1 MNDTIS
7 SIDLSIIIIYLGG
20 ILIIGIYF
28 GLNGRR
34 KSSSE
39 GFFLA
44 GRSLNWLMIGAA
56 LFAANIS
63 TIHMVGLVAQGY
75 KDGLV
80 WGNFEW
86 MATFLLIILG
96 LIFAPFYFKSKIST
110 LPEYLERR
118 YGPYTRSFLAFIALM
133 SALFGHIGVSLY
145 AGAVVFDNFF
155 GIDFIT
161 SILVIS
167 GVTLIYTILGG
178 LKAVVVTETI
188 QTIILIIG
196 AVIMTV
202 LSINALSDNGIH
214 TLTELRDA
222 LRPEQLSVIHTD
234 PSSPLPIWA
243 VILGYPVLGLY
254 YWCAD
259 QTIVQKVLGAK
270 SLEDAKK
277 GPIFAGFIKI
287 LPVFMMVLPGVLAY
301 ALYGDKITD
310 PNDTLPVLINELL
323 PVGLKGILA
332 ATLMAA
338 LMSTIAA
345 GLNSSGTLV
354 SIDIVKR
361 LFPKTSDKQILRIG
375 KITIFGVMVASV
387 LWSPFI
393 GQFKSIFE
401 AVNSLLAVLSPP
413 VSAVLILG
421 VFWRRGNNMGAL
433 VSMITGFILGAIVF
447 MLDFVPISGS
457 MMITEGLNIPFMMQA
472 WWLFFICCV
481 VFIIVSLITEK
492 PDYDKVSEVSL
503 DAPLNFLIKGRITGI
518 GDARVL
524 AGILIIIMG
533 ILYYIFR

>member
-1 MNDTIS
+1 MNGIS
-7 SIDLSIIIIYLGG
+7 TIDLVIIITYLAG
-20 ILIIGIYF
+20 ILVIGIYQ
-28 GLNGRR
+28 GLKNR
-34 KSSSE
+34 KKKSSE

-86 MATFLLIILG
+86 MATFLLITLG
-96 LIFAPFYFKSKIST
+96 LIFAPFYFKTRIST

-133 SALFGHIGVSLY
+133 SALFGHIGVSIY
-145 AGAVVFDNFF
+145 AGAVVFENFF
-155 GIDFIT
+155 GIGMMT

-167 GVTLIYTILGG
+167 GATLAYTVLGG
-178 LKAVVVTETI
+178 LKAVVITETI
-188 QTIILIIG
+188 QTVILVLG
-196 AVIMTV
+196 AILMTV
-202 LSINALSDNGIH
+202 LSINALGDHGIH
-214 TLTELRDA
+214 NMVELKAA
-222 LRPEQLSVIHTD
+222 LKPQQLSVIHTNA
-234 PSSPLPIWA
+234 SSPLPVWA
-243 VILGYPVLGLY
+243 VLLGYPVLGLY

-259 QTIVQKVLGAK
+259 QTIVQKVLGAR

-287 LPVFMMVLPGVLAY
+287 LPVFMMVLPGTLAY
-301 ALYGDKITD
+301 ALFGDSITD
-310 PNDTLPVLINELL
+310 PNDTLPVIITELL
-323 PVGLKGILA
+323 PAGLKGILA

-361 LFPKTSDKQILRIG
+361 LFPATPDKVILRIG
-375 KITIFGVMVASV
+375 RITILVVMVSAV
-387 LWSPFI
+387 LWSPLI

-413 VSAVLILG
+413 ISAVLILG
-421 VFWRRGNNMGAL
+421 VFWRRGNQKGAL
-433 VSMITGFILGAIVF
+433 ISMISGFVLGVIVF
-447 MLDFVPISGS
+447 LLDFAPLSGS
-457 MMITEGLNIPFMMQA
+457 MRITDGLGIPFMMQP
-472 WWLFFICCV
+472 WWLFLFCCI
-481 VFIIVSLITEK
+481 VFVIASLLTPK
-492 PDYDKVSEVSL
+492 PDYEKVSKVSL
-503 DAPLNFLIKGRITGI
+503 DSVFSFITKGKLTGI
-518 GDARVL
+518 GDARIL
-524 AGILIIIMG
+524 AGILVVVMLV
-533 ILYYIFR
+533 LYYIFR

>member
-1 MNDTIS
+1 MNETIS
-7 SIDLSIIIIYLGG
+7 SLDLIIILVYLGG
-20 ILIIGIYF
+20 ILFIGIYS
-28 GLNGRR
+28 GLNGKKQR
-34 KSSSE
+34 SSE

-63 TIHMVGLVAQGY
+63 TIHMVGLVAQGF

-96 LIFAPFYFKSKIST
+96 LIFAPFYFKSRIST

-118 YGPYTRSFLAFIALM
+118 YGPSTRSFLAFIALM

-145 AGAVVFDNFF
+145 AGAVVFENFF
-155 GIDFIT
+155 GIELIT

-167 GVTLIYTILGG
+167 GVTLTYTILGG
-178 LKAVVVTETI
+178 LKAVVITETI
-188 QTIILIIG
+188 QTVILIIG
-196 AVIMTV
+196 AIIMTV
-202 LSINALSDNGIH
+202 LSISALGDHGIH
-214 TLTELRDA
+214 SIADLKSVIK
-222 LRPEQLSVIHTD
+222 PQQLSVIHTNV
-234 PSSPLPIWA
+234 SSPLPIWA

-287 LPVFMMVLPGVLAY
+287 MPVFMMVLPGVLAY
-301 ALYGDKITD
+301 ALFGDQITD
-310 PNDTLPVLINELL
+310 PNDTLPVLIKELL

-332 ATLMAA
+332 ATLLAA

-361 LFPKTSDKQILRIG
+361 MFPETSDKRVLRIG
-375 KITIFGVMVASV
+375 RITILGVMIASAV
-387 LWSPFI
+387 WSPFI

-421 VFWRRGNNMGAL
+421 VFWRRGNNQGAL
-433 VSMITGFILGAIVF
+433 ASMISGFVLGAIVF
-447 MLDFVPISGS
+447 TLDFAPISGS
-457 MMITEGLNIPFMMQA
+457 MKITEGLGIPFMMQA
-472 WWLFFICCV
+472 WWLFFICCII
-481 VFIIVSLITEK
+481 FIMVSLLTEK
-492 PDYDKVSEVSL
+492 PDRDQIDEVTLESPFAFFIKEKIRSL
-503 DAPLNFLIKGRITGI
+503 
-518 GDARVL
+518 GDARIL
-524 AGILIIIMG
+524 SGILIIVMIF
-533 ILYYIFR
+533 LYSIFR

>member
-1 MNDTIS
+1 MNGIS
-7 SIDLSIIIIYLGG
+7 TLDLVIIVTYLAG
-20 ILIIGIYF
+20 ILVIGIYQ
-28 GLNGRR
+28 GLKNR
-34 KSSSE
+34 KKKSSE

-86 MATFLLIILG
+86 MAAFLLITLG
-96 LIFAPFYFKSKIST
+96 LIFAPFYFKTQIST

-133 SALFGHIGVSLY
+133 SALFGHIGVSIY
-145 AGAVVFDNFF
+145 AGAVVFENFF
-155 GIDFIT
+155 GIGMMT

-167 GVTLIYTILGG
+167 GATLAYTVLGG
-178 LKAVVVTETI
+178 LKAVVITETI
-188 QTIILIIG
+188 QTVILVLG
-196 AVIMTV
+196 AILMTV
-202 LSINALSDNGIH
+202 LSITALGDHGIH
-214 TLTELRDA
+214 SMVELKAA
-222 LRPEQLSVIHTD
+222 LKPQQLSMIHTNA
-234 PSSPLPIWA
+234 SSPLPVWA
-243 VILGYPVLGLY
+243 VLLGYPVLGLY

-287 LPVFMMVLPGVLAY
+287 LPVFMMVLPGTLAY
-301 ALYGDKITD
+301 ALFGDSITD
-310 PNDTLPVLINELL
+310 PNDTLPVIITELL
-323 PVGLKGILA
+323 PIGLKGILA

-361 LFPKTSDKQILRIG
+361 LFPATPDKVILRIG
-375 KITIFGVMVASV
+375 RITILVVMVSAV
-387 LWSPFI
+387 LWSPLI

-413 VSAVLILG
+413 ISAVLILG
-421 VFWRRGNNMGAL
+421 VFWRRGNQKGAL
-433 VSMITGFILGAIVF
+433 ISMISGFVLGVIVF
-447 MLDFVPISGS
+447 LLDFAPLSGS
-457 MMITEGLNIPFMMQA
+457 MRITDGLGIPFMMQA
-472 WWLFFICCV
+472 WWLFFFCCI
-481 VFIIVSLITEK
+481 VFIIASLLTPK
-492 PDYDKVSEVSL
+492 PDYEKVSKVSL
-503 DAPLNFLIKGRITGI
+503 DSVFSFITKGKLTGI
-518 GDARVL
+518 GDARIL
-524 AGILIIIMG
+524 AGILVVVMFV
-533 ILYYIFR
+533 LYYVFR

>member
-1 MNDTIS
+1 MNGTIATT
-7 SIDLSIIIIYLGG
+7 DLIIILVYMSG
-20 ILIIGIYF
+20 IIFIGIYF
-28 GLNGRR
+28 GLNGR
-34 KSSSE
+34 KQKSSE

-44 GRSLNWLMIGAA
+44 GRSLNWLLIGAA

-86 MATFLLIILG
+86 MATFLLITLG
-96 LIFAPFYFKSKIST
+96 LIFAPFYFKTKIST

-145 AGAVVFDNFF
+145 AGAVVFENFF
-155 GIDFIT
+155 GIDLIT

-167 GVTLIYTILGG
+167 AATLIYTILGG
-178 LKAVVVTETI
+178 LKAVVVTESI
-188 QTIILIIG
+188 QTVILILG
-196 AVIMTV
+196 AIIMTI
-202 LSINALSDNGIH
+202 LSINALGDHGIH
-214 TLTELRDA
+214 TIADLKSA
-222 LRPEQLSVIHTD
+222 LKPQQLSVIHTNA
-234 PSSPLPIWA
+234 SSPLPVWA

-270 SLEDAKK
+270 NLEDAKK

-301 ALYGDKITD
+301 ALFGDRITD

-323 PVGLKGILA
+323 PIGLKGLLA
-332 ATLMAA
+332 ATLLAA

-361 LFPKTSDKQILRIG
+361 LFPDTPDKRVLRIG
-375 KITIFGVMVASV
+375 RITILGVMIASAA
-387 LWSPFI
+387 WSPFI

-421 VFWRRGNNMGAL
+421 VFWRRGNNQGAI
-433 VSMITGFILGAIVF
+433 VSMISGFVLGAIVF
-447 MLDFVPISGS
+447 IFDFAPLSGS
-457 MMITEGLNIPFMMQA
+457 MKITEGLGIPFMMQA
-472 WWLFFICCV
+472 WWLFFTCCV
-481 VFIIVSLITEK
+481 LFVITSLLTEK
-492 PDYDKVSEVSL
+492 PDYEKVSLVSL
-503 DAPLNFLIKGRITGI
+503 DSPFAFITKGKINGI

-524 AGILIIIMG
+524 SGILILVMA

>member
-1 MNDTIS
+1 MAKAISTID
-7 SIDLSIIIIYLGG
+7 ILIILIYLGG
-20 ILIIGIYF
+20 ILFVGVYF
-28 GLNGRR
+28 GLKGRKKR
-34 KSSSE
+34 NSE

-86 MATFLLIILG
+86 MATFLLIVLG
-96 LIFAPFYFKSKIST
+96 LIFAPFYFKTKIST

-145 AGAVVFDNFF
+145 AGAIVFDNFF
-155 GIDFIT
+155 GIDLIT

-178 LKAVVVTETI
+178 LKAVVITETI
-188 QTIILIIG
+188 QTVILIIG
-196 AVIMTV
+196 AIIMTV
-202 LSINALSDNGIH
+202 LSINALGDHGIH
-214 TLTELRDA
+214 SIAELKDA
-222 LRPEQLSVIHTD
+222 LKPQQLSVIHTNS
-234 PSSPLPIWA
+234 SSPLPVWA

-301 ALYGDKITD
+301 ALFGDQISD

-361 LFPKTSDKQILRIG
+361 LSPEISDKKILRIG
-375 KITIFGVMVASV
+375 RITILGVMFASV

-421 VFWRRGNNMGAL
+421 VFWKRGNNQGAL
-433 VSMITGFILGAIVF
+433 ISMISGFILGAIVF
-447 MLDFVPISGS
+447 ILDFPPFSGS
-457 MMITEGLNIPFMMQA
+457 MLITEGLNLPFMMQA
-472 WWLFFICCV
+472 WWLFFFCCV
-481 VFIIVSLITEK
+481 VFIVTSLLTKK
-492 PDYDKVSEVSL
+492 PDSGKVSGVCLES
-503 DAPLNFLIKGRITGI
+503 PFGFLTKGKITGI
-518 GDARVL
+518 GDARML
-524 AGILIIIMG
+524 AGILIVTMI

>member
-1 MNDTIS
+1 
-7 SIDLSIIIIYLGG
+7 
-20 ILIIGIYF
+20 
-28 GLNGRR
+28 
-34 KSSSE
+34 
-39 GFFLA
+39 
-44 GRSLNWLMIGAA
+44 
-56 LFAANIS
+56 
-63 TIHMVGLVAQGY
+63 
-75 KDGLV
+75 
-80 WGNFEW
+80 
-86 MATFLLIILG
+86 
-96 LIFAPFYFKSKIST
+96 
-110 LPEYLERR
+110 
-118 YGPYTRSFLAFIALM
+118 
-133 SALFGHIGVSLY
+133 
-145 AGAVVFDNFF
+145 
-155 GIDFIT
+155 
-161 SILVIS
+161 
-167 GVTLIYTILGG
+167 
-178 LKAVVVTETI
+178 
-188 QTIILIIG
+188 
-196 AVIMTV
+196 MTV
-202 LSINALSDNGIH
+202 LSINALTDSGIH
-214 TLTELRDA
+214 TIAELKEA
-222 LRPEQLSVIHTD
+222 LKPQQLSVIHTNA
-234 PSSPLPIWA
+234 SSPLPIWA

-270 SLEDAKK
+270 SLDDAKK

-310 PNDTLPVLINELL
+310 PNDTLPILINELL

-332 ATLMAA
+332 AALMAA

-361 LFPKTSDKQILRIG
+361 LFPKTPDKQILRIG

-421 VFWRRGNNMGAL
+421 VFWKRGNYMGAL
-433 VSMITGFILGAIVF
+433 VSMIIGFILGVIVF

-481 VFIIVSLITEK
+481 VFVLVSLLTEK
-492 PDYDKVSEVSL
+492 PDYEKVSKVSL
-503 DAPLNFLIKGRITGI
+503 DAPLNFLTKGKITGI

-524 AGILIIIMG
+524 AGILLLTMS
-533 ILYYIFR
+533 ILYYLFR